1 MKGNLVL
8 KQVGI
13 MTVIFSCIIS
23 SSISFVYLLTNLRLL
38 FSGDWLIYSIPTLG
52 FFDTFFSVISYSA
65 IIGFGAISYLHFIKP
80 KILSIP
86 IYSILCIGFFFV
98 SLMYI
103 GFNKLWPSDGIE
115 GIIVFINKAA
125 LLFVNLGLLMT
136 VVSE

>member
-8 KQVGI
+8 RQAGI
-13 MTVIFSCIIS
+13 TTVIISCAIS
-23 SSISFVYLLTNLRLL
+23 SLISFVYLITNLRLL

-65 IIGFGAISYLHFIKP
+65 IIGFGVISYLHFIKP

-86 IYSILCIGFFFV
+86 VYSILCIGFFFV